1 MTDAALNNSI
11 ITAVGTVAA
20 SNNVLLPI
28 DSLAQ
33 VLGYT
38 SGVLTT
44 ITVVYDSVTYIQ
56 TLTYTSGSLTGI
68 SKWVAQ

>member
-1 MTDAALNNSI
+1 MTDTALNNSI
-11 ITAVGTVAA
+11 ITTVGTVAA
-20 SNNVLLPI
+20 SNNVLLPVE
-28 DSLAQ
+28 SLAQ

-44 ITVVYDSVTYIQ
+44 ITVVYDSITYVQ

>member
-1 MTDAALNNSI
+1 MTDVALKNPIS
-11 ITAVGTVAA
+11 TTVETVAA

-28 DSLAQ
+28 SSLGQ
-33 VLGYT
+33 TLGYT

-56 TLTYTSGSLTGI
+56 TLTYTSGNLTGI

>member
-1 MTDAALNNSI
+1 MTDVALNNSI
-11 ITAVGTVAA
+11 ITTVGTVAA

-38 SGVLTT
+38 AGVLTT
-44 ITVVYDSVTYIQ
+44 ITVVYDSITYIQ
-56 TLTYTSGSLTGI
+56 TITYTTGNLTGI

>member
-1 MTDAALNNSI
+1 MTDVALNNSI
-11 ITAVGTVAA
+11 ITTVGTVAA

-38 SGVLTT
+38 AGVLTT
-44 ITVVYDSVTYIQ
+44 ITVVYDSITYIQ
-56 TLTYTSGSLTGI
+56 TLTYTTGNLTNI